1 MRELVGGE
9 WAKTLNLSDT
19 QVGCNLP
26 FSVPVPQFPPSSWP
40 IIQTERERWECAG
53 LSTSTKQ
60 LRPGKSKLPCKRM
73 ITVRTHCSTCP
84 WNTLQAFV
92 NASCQRRFEILCIS
106 HGSVADTGVRWESY
120 DVHLALRRTQDGI
133 VTWTWKPP
141 RSRVLS
147 NASQGSG
154 RSRGLWRPSWT
165 AWHLSLGRCQAKQ
178 CWSSVIVWLDAH
190 AFINL

>member
-19 QVGCNLP
+19 QVGCKLP

-53 LSTSTKQ
+53 LSTSTTQ

-133 VTWTWKPP
+133 VTWTVDVGIKATTFPCVKQCQP
-141 RSRVLS
+141 GQREVQRSLK
-147 NASQGSG
+147 
-154 RSRGLWRPSWT
+154 T
-165 AWHLSLGRCQAKQ
+165 KGRCQAKQ